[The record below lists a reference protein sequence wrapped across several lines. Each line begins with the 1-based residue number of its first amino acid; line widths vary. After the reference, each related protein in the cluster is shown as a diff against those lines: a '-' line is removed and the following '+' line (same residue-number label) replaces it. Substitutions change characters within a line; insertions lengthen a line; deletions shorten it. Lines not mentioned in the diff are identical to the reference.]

1 MQKFIKEYRN
11 KNEDRFNY
19 SLINREYDDD
29 LVEYII
35 DCCKSLEVLEYI
47 KFLGYDDVNLSIKT
61 NNDLMEIKLDKVE
74 NNYNDLLKRVIKV
87 EEKQKNIERILER
100 RD

>member
-1 MQKFIKEYRN
+1 MQEITM
-11 KNEDRFNY
+11 
-19 SLINREYDDD
+19 SLIGALGTLSSILFAYLAFR
-29 LVEYII
+29 
-35 DCCKSLEVLEYI
+35 KSENKLLKEEGALISDIRYI
-47 KFLGYDDVNLSIKT
+47 KTSI
-61 NNDLMEIKLDKVE
+61 DRMEIKLDKVE

>member
-1 MQKFIKEYRN
+1 MQEIIM
-11 KNEDRFNY
+11 
-19 SLINREYDDD
+19 SLIGALGTLSSILFAYLAFR
-29 LVEYII
+29 
-35 DCCKSLEVLEYI
+35 KSENKLLKEEGALISDIRYI
-47 KFLGYDDVNLSIKT
+47 KTSI
-61 NNDLMEIKLDKVE
+61 DRMEIKLDKVE